1 MILGGFKME
10 CKECG
15 KYLTQN
21 EIKDGW
27 CHACGEEIDENDP
40 FYPLHE
46 EESFYGYDGE
56 YQDE

>member
-1 MILGGFKME
+1 ME
-10 CKECG
+10 FKECG

-21 EIKDGW
+21 EIKNGW

-46 EESFYGYDGE
+46 EESFFGYDGE
-56 YQDE
+56 Y

>member
-1 MILGGFKME
+1 ME

-27 CHACGEEIDENDP
+27 CHACIETIN
-40 FYPLHE
+40 PLEQGLKHKE
-46 EESFYGYDGE
+46 KYKQLGYVAD
-56 YQDE
+56 